1 MQTATADEFADA
13 LTQLLTPIAE
23 KDVQMKIGV
32 PGETTPGE
40 RRVALVPETVA
51 RLTKAGH
58 SLHVT
63 AGAGDASG
71 FPDPAFTEAG
81 ADVSSDA
88 SAIISSSEILIYVQ
102 SPGESAISAATS
114 GAVLVALLD
123 ARTDPKGLQ
132 HLASAGLTGLAMELV
147 PRIARAQRMDV
158 LSSQASIAGYKS
170 ALIGANML
178 GKYLPMMMTAA
189 GTVPPATVLV
199 LGAGVAGLQA
209 IATAKR
215 LGSIVEAYDV
225 RPVVKEQVESLG
237 GIFIELPDAADA
249 EAAGGYAREQTEEE
263 QAAQRQLLADHVAT
277 ADIVITTAAIPGR
290 PAPKLVTAD
299 MVARMA
305 AGSVI
310 VDLAAETGGNC
321 ELTKAG
327 EVVLT
332 DNGVSIDGPVNV
344 PSMVPNDASR
354 LYSRN
359 VAALLDLLLD
369 DEGNVNLDFEDEILG
384 AMCVTHNGE
393 VRFKG

>member
-1 MQTATADEFADA
+1 
-13 LTQLLTPIAE
+13 
-23 KDVQMKIGV
+23 MKIGV
-32 PGETTPGE
+32 PGDTTPGE
-40 RRVALVPETVA
+40 RRVALIPETVA

-58 SLHVT
+58 SVQVT
-63 AGAGDASG
+63 SGAGTDSG
-71 FPDPAFTEAG
+71 YPDSAFEEAG
-81 ADVSSDA
+81 ATVSSDA
-88 SAIISSSEILIYVQ
+88 SAVIANSEILVYVQ
-102 SPGESAISAATS
+102 SPDPSAISSATT
-114 GAVLVALLD
+114 GAILISMLD
-123 ARTDPKGLQ
+123 ARTDAEGLQ
-132 HLASAGLTGLAMELV
+132 RLASAGLTSFAMELV

-215 LGSIVEAYDV
+215 LGSVVEAYDV

-237 GIFIELPDAADA
+237 GIFIELPAPEDA
-249 EAAGGYAREQTEEE
+249 EGAGGYAREQTAEE
-263 QAAQRQLLADHVAT
+263 QAAQQQLLADHVAT

-290 PAPKLVTAD
+290 PAPKLVTAE
-299 MVARMA
+299 MVARMS

-327 EVVLT
+327 EIVLT
-332 DNGVSIDGPVNV
+332 ENGVRINGPENV
-344 PSMVPNDASR
+344 PSSVPNDASR

-369 DEGNVNLDFEDEILG
+369 DEGKVNLDFEDEIIG
-384 AMCVTHNGE
+384 AMSVTHNGE
-393 VRFKG
+393 VRFTG

>member
-1 MQTATADEFADA
+1 MN
-13 LTQLLTPIAE
+13 L
-23 KDVQMKIGV
+23 GV
-32 PGETTPGE
+32 PGESEAGE
-40 RRVALVPETVA
+40 RRVALIPETVS
-51 RLTKAGH
+51 RLTRDGH
-58 SLHVT
+58 SVQLVSA
-63 AGAGDASG
+63 AGNESG
-71 FPDPAFTEAG
+71 FPDSLYEEAG
-81 ADVSSDA
+81 ATIAAEASSLL
-88 SAIISSSEILIYVQ
+88 SSSELVVSVQ
-102 SPGESAISAATS
+102 PPSESVVSGMQS
-114 GAVLVALLD
+114 GAIWISILD
-123 ARTDPKGLQ
+123 ARTDREGLER
-132 HLASAGLTGLAMELV
+132 LASAGVTALAMELV

-215 LGSIVEAYDV
+215 LGSVVEAYDV

-237 GIFIELPDAADA
+237 GIFIELPGAADA

-263 QAAQRQLLADHVAT
+263 QAAQQQLLADHVAK
-277 ADIVITTAAIPGR
+277 ADVVITTAAIPGR

-299 MVARMA
+299 MVSRMS

-321 ELTKAG
+321 DLTQAG
-327 EVVLT
+327 ETVLT
-332 DNGVSIDGPVNV
+332 ENGVSINGPVNI
-344 PSMVPNDASR
+344 PSMVANDASR

-369 DEGNVNLDFEDEILG
+369 DEGKVNLNLEDEILD

-393 VRFKG
+393 VRFKE

>member
-1 MQTATADEFADA
+1 
-13 LTQLLTPIAE
+13 
-23 KDVQMKIGV
+23 MKIGV
-32 PGETTPGE
+32 PGETATGE
-40 RRVALVPETVA
+40 RRVALIPETVA

-58 SLHVT
+58 AVQVT
-63 AGAGDASG
+63 ADAGVASGYPDSAFEDAGASMSPDASS
-71 FPDPAFTEAG
+71 
-81 ADVSSDA
+81 V
-88 SAIISSSEILIYVQ
+88 ISSSEILIYVQ
-102 SPGESAISAATS
+102 PPNASAVSSSSS
-114 GAVLVALLD
+114 GTVLIAMLD
-123 ARTDPKGLQ
+123 ARTDADGLQ
-132 HLASAGLTGLAMELV
+132 RLASAGVTGLAMELV

-170 ALIGANML
+170 ALLGANML

-225 RPVVKEQVESLG
+225 RSVVKEQVESLG
-237 GIFIELPDAADA
+237 GVFIELPAAADA
-249 EAAGGYAREQTEEE
+249 EAAGGYAREQTTEE
-263 QAAQRQLLADHVAT
+263 QAAQQQLLADHVAT
-277 ADIVITTAAIPGR
+277 ADVVITTAAIPGR
-290 PAPKLVTAD
+290 PAPKLVTSE
-299 MVARMA
+299 MVAAMSP
-305 AGSVI
+305 GSVI
-310 VDLAAETGGNC
+310 VDLAAESGGNC

-332 DNGVSIDGPVNV
+332 DNGVSIYGPVNV

-369 DEGNVNLDFEDEILG
+369 DEGNVNLDFEDEIIG

>member
-1 MQTATADEFADA
+1 M
-13 LTQLLTPIAE
+13 
-23 KDVQMKIGV
+23 
-32 PGETTPGE
+32 
-40 RRVALVPETVA
+40 
-51 RLTKAGH
+51 
-58 SLHVT
+58 
-63 AGAGDASG
+63 
-71 FPDPAFTEAG
+71 
-81 ADVSSDA
+81 
-88 SAIISSSEILIYVQ
+88 
-102 SPGESAISAATS
+102 TS
-114 GAVLVALLD
+114 GAYIVSMLD
-123 ARTDPKGLQ
+123 ARTDAEGLQ
-132 HLASAGLTGLAMELV
+132 RLASAGATGLAMELV

-158 LSSQASIAGYKS
+158 LSSQASIAGYKA
-170 ALIGANML
+170 ALIGGNML

-215 LGSIVEAYDV
+215 LGSVVEAYDV

-237 GIFIELPDAADA
+237 GIFIELPAPEDA
-249 EAAGGYAREQTEEE
+249 EAEGGYAREQTAEE
-263 QAAQRQLLADHVAT
+263 QAAQQQLLADHVAS
-277 ADIVITTAAIPGR
+277 ADVVITTAAIPGR
-290 PAPKLVTAD
+290 PAPKLVTKE
-299 MVARMA
+299 MVDSMS

-321 ELTKAG
+321 EQTQAG
-327 EVVLT
+327 EIVLT
-332 DNGVSIDGPVNV
+332 DNGVSINGPVNV

-369 DEGNVNLDFEDEILG
+369 EEGNVNLDFEDEIID

>member
-1 MQTATADEFADA
+1 
-13 LTQLLTPIAE
+13 
-23 KDVQMKIGV
+23 MKIGV
-32 PGETTPGE
+32 PGETAPGE
-40 RRVALVPETVA
+40 RRVALIPETVG
-51 RLTKAGH
+51 RLVKSGHAVQVESGAGTD
-58 SLHVT
+58 SGYPDSAFEA
-63 AGAGDASG
+63 AGATIAKDAASVIG
-71 FPDPAFTEAG
+71 EAEIVVTVQPPA
-81 ADVSSDA
+81 ADNVA
-88 SAIISSSEILIYVQ
+88 S
-102 SPGESAISAATS
+102 ATS
-114 GAVLVALLD
+114 GSTWISTLD
-123 ARTDPKGLQ
+123 ARTDSDGLQ
-132 HLASAGLTGLAMELV
+132 RLASAGVTGMAMELV

-215 LGSIVEAYDV
+215 LGSVVEAYDV
-225 RPVVKEQVESLG
+225 RSVVKEQVESLG
-237 GIFIELPDAADA
+237 GVFIELPAADDA

-263 QAAQRQLLADHVAT
+263 QAAQRQLLADHVAK
-277 ADIVITTAAIPGR
+277 ADVVITTAAIPGR
-290 PAPKLVTAD
+290 PAPKLVMAD
-299 MVARMA
+299 MVEGMR

-327 EVVLT
+327 ETIVT
-332 DNGVSIDGPVNV
+332 DNGVSIYGPVNI

-359 VAALLDLLLD
+359 VAALLELLFD
-369 DEGNVNLDFEDEILG
+369 DDGNLNLDFEDEIID
-384 AMCVTHNGE
+384 AMTVTHGGE
-393 VRFKG
+393 VRFSG

>member
-1 MQTATADEFADA
+1 
-13 LTQLLTPIAE
+13 
-23 KDVQMKIGV
+23 MKIGV
-32 PGETTPGE
+32 PGETAPGE

-71 FPDPAFTEAG
+71 FPDSAFAEAG

-88 SAIISSSEILIYVQ
+88 SSIISSSEILVYVQ

-123 ARTDPKGLQ
+123 ARTNPEGLQ
-132 HLASAGLTGLAMELV
+132 HLASAGITGLAMELV

-249 EAAGGYAREQTEEE
+249 EAAGGYAREQSEEE

-369 DEGNVNLDFEDEILG
+369 DEGKVNLDFEDEILG